1 MGRLAQIQQQINARR
16 SALQSEKQAER
27 EQEALERQ
35 LLEQVARAV
44 DKGFSKVDLNPVLQ
58 AIAAIP
64 EPPEPPETDLSPVF
78 TKIDTVAQQVR
89 QCMDMLKAEGRATRN
104 SMPKMPD
111 KVDLSQVL
119 ADLQWLKTVI
129 ALDQKKDVEE
139 EEIQKK
145 WFFTIERDHNG
156 FIKSIRAE

>member
-16 SALQSEKQAER
+16 SALDAGKQAER

-35 LLEQVARAV
+35 LLEQVARSV
-44 DKGFSKVDLNPVLQ
+44 NEGVKKVDLSPIVT
-58 AIAAIP
+58 AIKAI
-64 EPPEPPETDLSPVF
+64 PEPPETDLTPVF
-78 TKIDTVAQQVR
+78 TKIDTVAQQLR
-89 QCMDMLKAEGRATRN
+89 QCMDMMKVEGRATRN

-129 ALDQKKDVEE
+129 ALDQKDDAKEE
-139 EEIQKK
+139 EVQKK

-156 FIKSIRAE
+156 FIKTIRAE